1 MIVGKLKRMITLVN
15 KQKRL
20 REILEEMERV
30 AVAYSGGVDS
40 TLLLKL
46 AYDSL
51 GDERV
56 VALTAVSPSLP
67 ARELEEAQAIAIGMG
82 VRHALI
88 DSHEA
93 EDPGY
98 LANTPNRC
106 YFCKSNVYDELIDYA
121 QREGY
126 GAIVDGTNADD
137 VDDHRPGRR
146 AARELG
152 VRSPLQEAGL
162 TKAEIRNLAHA
173 LELPNWNKPSA
184 ACLSSRIPYGTP
196 ITLEML
202 SQVERAE
209 LVFKEMDFGQLRVR
223 HHDDLARIEV
233 DPDDF
238 EEVLAARDQIVE
250 ELQAL
255 GYTYVTLDLAGFRSG
270 SMNEALLSTSDNPT
284 DGKEH

>member
-1 MIVGKLKRMITLVN
+1 MIGKLRRTISLVN

-20 REILEEMERV
+20 RQILEDMERV

-46 AYDSL
+46 AVDVL

-56 VALTAVSPSLP
+56 VALTAVSASLP
-67 ARELEEAQAIAIGMG
+67 AQELEEAQAITQLIGA
-82 VRHALI
+82 RHVLI
-88 DSHEA
+88 ESHET
-93 EDPGY
+93 EDPRY
-98 LANTPNRC
+98 LANMPNRC
-106 YFCKSNVYDELIDYA
+106 YFCKSNVYDLLVDYA
-121 QREGY
+121 QKKGY
-126 GAIVDGTNADD
+126 RTVVDGTNADD
-137 VDDHRPGRR
+137 VDDHRPGRQ

-162 TKAEIRNLAHA
+162 TKAEIRNLANA

-209 LVFKEMDFGQLRVR
+209 LVFKKMDFGQLRVR
-223 HHDDLARIEV
+223 HHEDIARIEV
-233 DPDDF
+233 PPDEF
-238 EEVLAARDQIVE
+238 ENVLAHRDQIVD

-255 GYTYVTLDLAGFRSG
+255 GYTYVTLDLAGYRSG
-270 SMNEALLSTSDNPT
+270 SMNEALLQT
-284 DGKEH
+284 

>member
-1 MIVGKLKRMITLVN
+1 MIVGKMKRTITLVN

-20 REILEEMERV
+20 REILEEMESI

-56 VALTAVSPSLP
+56 VALTAVSASLP
-67 ARELEEAQAIAIGMG
+67 KHELEEAQALAGQIGA
-82 VRHALI
+82 RHILI
-88 DSHEA
+88 ESHET

-98 LANTPNRC
+98 LANMPNRC
-106 YFCKSNVYDELIDYA
+106 YYCKSHVYERLLEYA
-121 QREGY
+121 QGEGY
-126 GAIVDGTNADD
+126 GSVVDGTNADD
-137 VDDHRPGRR
+137 MNDHRPGRQ
-146 AARELG
+146 AALERG

-162 TKAEIRNLAHA
+162 SKAEIRNLAHA

-184 ACLSSRIPYGTP
+184 ACLSSRIPYGTS
-196 ITLEML
+196 ISLEML

-209 LVFKEMDFGQLRVR
+209 LAFKEMDFGQLRVR
-223 HHDDLARIEV
+223 HHDDIARIEV
-233 DPDDF
+233 EPDVF
-238 EEVLAARDQIVE
+238 EEVLAHRDQIIE

-270 SMNEALLSTSDNPT
+270 SMNEVIIGD
-284 DGKEH
+284 D